1 MIDPMKPDTAN
12 TPYDPHKH
20 ALLLADYCLGV
31 QPGHRVLVQTSTLAL
46 PLVES
51 LYRLLLERGAM
62 PLLRL
67 EYPEQT
73 SDFQRLASDALLDAA
88 EPVLLAEVESIDS
101 SLRIETPR
109 APVSGLD
116 PLRAARNRKALA
128 PVARARAQR
137 RWSLTL
143 YPTDFGAQAAQ
154 MTPAEYGAFVS
165 SAMFLDFPDPV
176 AKWAEVRELQA
187 TLIERLAR
195 AREVRIVG
203 QDTDITMN
211 IEGRTWVNSDGKR
224 NMPSGE
230 VFISPVETSANG
242 QILFDIPTIYAGA
255 SVQGVRLTFKD
266 GRVTQASAEEGEDAL
281 LAALDIDGGA
291 RILGELGIGSN
302 AGIQAPS
309 RNILFDEKIGGT
321 VHLAL
326 GNGYPE
332 TGGTNVSALHWDLI
346 KDLRGGGQI
355 LLDGE
360 VFQDGGRFV

>member
-1 MIDPMKPDTAN
+1 MTQQLS
-12 TPYDPHKH
+12 PYDPEKH
-20 ALLLADYCLGV
+20 ALLLTDYCLAA
-31 QPGHRVLVQTSTLAL
+31 QPGERVLVQTTTLAL
-46 PLVES
+46 PLVS
-51 LYRLLLERGAM
+51 ALHRLLLERGAT
-62 PLLRL
+62 PILRL
-67 EYPEQT
+67 EYPEQLD
-73 SDFQRLASDALLDAA
+73 DFYRLAPDNLLDAT
-88 EPVLLAEVESIDS
+88 EPLLLAEVESIQAS
-101 SLRIETPR
+101 TRIQTPT
-109 APVSGLD
+109 APVASLD
-116 PLRAARNRKALA
+116 PLRAARYRKALA

-137 RWSLTL
+137 RWNLTL
-143 YPTDFGAQAAQ
+143 YPTEFGAQAAQ
-154 MTPAEYGAFVS
+154 MSLPEYQAFVS

-187 TLIERLAR
+187 TLIGRLSR
-195 AREVRIVG
+195 TREVRILG
-203 QDTDITMN
+203 PDTDIIMN
-211 IEGRTWVNSDGKR
+211 ISGRTWINSDGKR

-230 VFISPVETSANG
+230 VFISPLETSASG

-255 SVQGVRLTFKD
+255 SVRNVRLTFKD
-266 GRVTQASAEEGEDAL
+266 GQVTQASAEEGEEAL
-281 LAALDIDGGA
+281 LAALDTDRGS

-302 AGIQAPS
+302 AGIQAAT

-360 VFQDGGRFV
+360 VFQQDGRFV